1 MIRRTAQE
9 WADFTGEEMMRNENT
24 CNYAYDI
31 EEFYRMSYVDDLY
44 ISDFDKYKIGDIIKP
59 SEPHVLIPARL
70 LNEAGEL
77 IQRMNSA
84 LDGKIKEREE
94 KRTPS
99 GNIVEYV
106 RCPHCNDILRLSV
119 VKTCLS
125 CGKPV

>member
-1 MIRRTAQE
+1 MIKRTAQE
-9 WADFTGEEMMRNENT
+9 WADFTGCELVVGVDAYSLHHEENIAICKEN
-24 CNYAYDI
+24 
-31 EEFYRMSYVDDLY
+31 V
-44 ISDFDKYKIGDIIKP
+44 SDFEEYEINQIIKP
-59 SEPHVLIPARL
+59 SEPHVLIPTRL
-70 LNEAGEL
+70 LEEAGEL
-77 IQRMNSA
+77 IQRMNDA